1 MNPADCIL
9 YSGGAPGAEAE
20 FGANAERV
28 GIEEVNFSFEGHSNV
43 RQRGLRILNHEELE
57 NGDVSLE
64 YVSKLMNRRYSQGPM
79 FRKIL
84 QTIWYQINEGQEIY
98 VIGEVLRDRT
108 VKGGTGWG
116 AEFAKLCNKPL
127 YVYDQNREAWLKWV
141 GMEWLELKSDDEPSI
156 THRHV
161 TGTGSRSL
169 TEKGRAAIQG
179 LFDRSFS

>member
-1 MNPADCIL
+1 MNKADCIL

-20 FGANAERV
+20 FGLHAERV
-28 GIEEVNFSFEGHSNV
+28 GIEEVNFSFEGHNNI

-64 YVSKLMNRRYSQGPM
+64 YVSKLMNRRFSEGPK
-79 FRKIL
+79 FRKVL

-98 VIGEVLRDRT
+98 VIGEVLQDRT

-127 YVYDQNREAWLKWV
+127 YVFDQARGVWLKWV
-141 GMEWLELKSDDEPSI
+141 GLEWLELQSDDEPRI
-156 THRHV
+156 THGHF
-161 TGTGSRSL
+161 TGTGSREL
-169 TEKGRAAIQG
+169 TVAGQEAIKG
-179 LFDRSFS
+179 LFDRSFG